1 MTWKDTIPFIP
12 VEAGVPVFPVV
23 AGCGNKT
30 VICIGLG
37 RGGQNVKVMTA
48 RDGPLTT
55 KSTNWR
61 VDLENPLG
69 FMYALM
75 WLYGEYAGD
84 CYWEPLFGGRMDVM
98 RGDYSEADMSQLV
111 REMVQVLSEQATVV
125 EAEEYE
131 ATNNAMDA
139 LSEAMNPAGVK

>member
-69 FMYALM
+69 FMYA
-75 WLYGEYAGD
+75 Y
-84 CYWEPLFGGRMDVM
+84 CQ
-98 RGDYSEADMSQLV
+98 SKQL
-111 REMVQVLSEQATVV
+111 LSRLRSMKQPT
-125 EAEEYE
+125 
-131 ATNNAMDA
+131 TPWTHC
-139 LSEAMNPAGVK
+139 LRQ